1 MMRNWTLAALAACLM
16 LPTAATTQETP
27 RRPSTRPRVRVETRE
42 GPFGVYT
49 INDNRGGIGVIV
61 DPRSDATRDNVG
73 ARIDGITPVG
83 PSYRFGLIAGD
94 VVTRFNCT
102 DRGGAR
108 VRLVV
113 NFG

>member
-49 INDNRGGIGVIV
+49 FNDNRGRIGVIV
-61 DPRSDATRDNVG
+61 DPRSDAPRAKVG
-73 ARIDGITPVG
+73 ARLDRSTPDGPADVAGLEVG
-83 PSYRFGLIAGD
+83 EVI
-94 VVTRFNCT
+94 
-102 DRGGAR
+102 AR
-108 VRLVV
+108 VSGTDLR
-113 NFG
+113 GA